1 MGKLSKSNFKKLT
14 VSKREGGPALDSTKQ
29 ALMGRKGDE

>member
-14 VSKREGGPALDSTKQ
+14 VSKREGGLLWTLQSRP
-29 ALMGRKGDE
+29 MEEGENE